1 MSISPSEQDRP
12 VLSFL
17 RGSRRGRR
25 VLLLLLLGLLLLLL
39 STVLS
44 SREEEAQEVS
54 LQTYRA
60 ELEGQVA
67 TLCTSVEGVG
77 RCQVMITFSAGE
89 QVTYRGTVRTGSTP
103 PQVDGVCVVCDG
115 GDSVR
120 VRSELSGVIAALFG
134 IGENRIHVSKM
145 S

>member
-1 MSISPSEQDRP
+1 MLTSSSEQDRP
-12 VLSFL
+12 LLSFL

-39 STVLS
+39 SATLS
-44 SREEEAQEVS
+44 SRGEGTAETALED
-54 LQTYRA
+54 YRD
-60 ELEGQVA
+60 ELEGRVA
-67 TLCTSVEGVG
+67 TLCTSVQGVG
-77 RCQVMITFSAGE
+77 RCRVMITFSAGE
-89 QVTYRGTVRTGSTP
+89 QVTYRGSVRTGSTP

-115 GDSVR
+115 ADSVQ

-134 IGENRIHVSKM
+134 IGENRIRISKM